1 MQEEGLLPPRE
12 VFQWRVVPKQP
23 RPAPEVGEMVFLTS
37 HINWGLSYPPSDF
50 FLEVLS
56 YYKLQ
61 PHHLP
66 PNSILSLAGF
76 TALCEGFL
84 GIRPRLD
91 LFNYYFQV
99 KKQTMEAKGALA
111 DCGSIS
117 IMIRLLISSKY
128 PVISTND

>member
-91 LFNYYFQV
+91 LFNYYFHV
-99 KKQTMEAKGALA
+99 KGLWH
-111 DCGSIS
+111 CGSIS
-117 IMIRLLISSKY
+117 IMIRPLISSKY